1 MNEIKVAILQSNYI
15 PWKGVFDLI
24 NMVDIFVFF
33 DDVDFTKRDW
43 RTRNKIKTPQGEVWL
58 TVPVQKNH
66 RGTKINEVIISQ
78 TEDWQLKH
86 YKTIVS
92 NYKKSKYFDLYKNLL
107 NEIYLNRKWENL
119 SEFNI
124 FTTKLIAKELG
135 ILTRFICSS
144 DLKVEGV
151 KDERLLN
158 ICKEVNATEYI
169 SGPAAKAYINPEL
182 FKKNDIKLSYIVYKY
197 NEYPQL
203 YNDFDHNVSILD
215 LLFNC
220 GPDSAKYIFEGQKET
235 VVL

>member
-1 MNEIKVAILQSNYI
+1 MKDNKVAILQSNYI

-66 RGTKINEVIISQ
+66 RGTKINEVKISNS
-78 TEDWQLKH
+78 EDWQKKH

-92 NYKKSKYFDLYKNLL
+92 NYKKAFYFDMYHDIID
-107 NEIYLNRKWENL
+107 EIYLKNKWDNL

-124 FTTKLIAKELG
+124 FTTELIAKKLG
-135 ILTRFICSS
+135 ITTKFCYSS
-144 DLKVEGV
+144 DFNVEGV
-151 KDERLLN
+151 KDERLVN
-158 ICKEVNATEYI
+158 ICKEINATEYI

-182 FKKNDIKLSYIVYKY
+182 FKKNDIQLSYIVYKY

-203 YNDFDHNVSILD
+203 YNNFDHYVSILD

-220 GPDSAKYIFEGQKET
+220 GHESPKYIFGSNKET